1 MLFCLSCICQVPPI
15 SKTKIKT
22 SLLYPNREIET
33 VTTRFGAPRSWHHCP
48 QLVLRPLLLLLPAD
62 EAGLAGA
69 AADAA
74 LGAAAAAG
82 LASP

>member
-1 MLFCLSCICQVPPI
+1 M
-15 SKTKIKT
+15 
-22 SLLYPNREIET
+22 
-33 VTTRFGAPRSWHHCP
+33 
-48 QLVLRPLLLLLPAD
+48 LLPAD